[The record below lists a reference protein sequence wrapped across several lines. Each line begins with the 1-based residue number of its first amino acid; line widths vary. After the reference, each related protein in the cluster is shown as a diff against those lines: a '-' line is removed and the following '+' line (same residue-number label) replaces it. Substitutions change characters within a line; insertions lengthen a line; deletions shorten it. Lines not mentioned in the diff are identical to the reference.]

1 KLSFDAPL
9 GPAARW
15 FKGAPDRLQQVVWNL
30 LSNAIKF
37 TPQGG
42 RVMVELGFVDS
53 SIHIRVEDNGPGIAP
68 GFLPYVFDRFRQADA
83 TTTRPHGGL
92 GLGLAIVRHLVELHG
107 GTVNARNKATESGA
121 GFEVVLPRPEVRPG
135 EAAMPRSASAGAEAA
150 GQPPPGGLALP
161 LKGTRVLVVD
171 DDADARALLRFIL
184 TRAGAVVSAASS
196 AAEGSRKLRSERPH
210 VLIADIEMP
219 GEDGYSLI
227 ASIRSLSTAEGG
239 TTPAAALTA
248 YAGNRDRTRVLESGY
263 QAHIPK
269 PVLPSE
275 LIAIVAALR
284 SQEGPEAGRPERG
297 IS

>member
-1 KLSFDAPL
+1 VA
-9 GPAARW
+9 
-15 FKGAPDRLQQVVWNL
+15 
-30 LSNAIKF
+30 
-37 TPQGG
+37 
-42 RVMVELGFVDS
+42 
-53 SIHIRVEDNGPGIAP
+53 
-68 GFLPYVFDRFRQADA
+68 
-83 TTTRPHGGL
+83 
-92 GLGLAIVRHLVELHG
+92 LA
-107 GTVNARNKATESGA
+107 
-121 GFEVVLPRPEVRPG
+121 
-135 EAAMPRSASAGAEAA
+135 RSASTEPEGQTPAG
-150 GQPPPGGLALP
+150 GVDLP

-227 ASIRSLSTAEGG
+227 ASIRSLSSSEGG
-239 TTPAAALTA
+239 GTPAAALTA
-248 YAGNRDRTRVLESGY
+248 YAGNRDRTRALESGF

-284 SQEGPEAGRPERG
+284 SEDAPEARPESPG
-297 IS
+297 GTS